1 MPVISASDVPA
12 CARSARHPRRRWR
25 GGRARHADATPRP
38 RIASPSGAGVSRAR
52 DAARLVVARAATPR
66 IARKPAC
73 GAAVRRI
80 APARCRPHDA
90 ALRVS
95 IARDARRRA

>member
-1 MPVISASDVPA
+1 MPA

-38 RIASPSGAGVSRAR
+38 RVAAPSGAGVSRAR
-52 DAARLVVARAATPR
+52 DAVRLVSARAATPR

-80 APARCRPHDA
+80 TPARRRPNDA
-90 ALRVS
+90 AMRVS
-95 IARDARRRA
+95 IARDARRRP

>member
-1 MPVISASDVPA
+1 MCQHARDRRGTRAGAGAAAARGMRMQRRDRAS
-12 CARSARHPRRRWR
+12 RRR
-25 GGRARHADATPRP
+25 AAP
-38 RIASPSGAGVSRAR
+38 ASHAR
-52 DAARLVVARAATPR
+52 DAAHLVVARAATPR

-80 APARCRPHDA
+80 APARCRPDDA

-95 IARDARRRA
+95 IARDARRRW